1 FRYKLQG
8 SKAIIAHNNHVFTLT
23 NTGEHDHENKQWVN
37 HFLREDQPTLHHP
50 HPYVQEAI
58 KNTQGLRVLRQ
69 DPWDCLVA
77 FIISQN
83 NHQKRIQQN
92 VLDIST
98 YGQPLTKGFHA
109 FPKPHELPGEEE
121 LRQLGLGY
129 RAKHVAALKKIDLDW
144 LHNLKTLSYKEAKQE
159 LQTLSGVGPKVADC
173 VLLFSLDFEQA
184 CPEDTWIK
192 KIFAE
197 HDLTR
202 EDLGEQAGL
211 IQQSLFH
218 YTRSKKL

>member
-1 FRYKLQG
+1 MGKSFLTRRP
-8 SKAIIAHNNHVFTLT
+8 T
-23 NTGEHDHENKQWVN
+23 NTTPPTPLRTRSNQEHTRTTSTPTRPVGLLSSVYHKPKQ
-37 HFLREDQPTLHHP
+37 PP
-50 HPYVQEAI
+50 
-58 KNTQGLRVLRQ
+58 
-69 DPWDCLVA
+69 
-77 FIISQN
+77 
-83 NHQKRIQQN
+83 KRIQQN